1 MNSDESSTDE
11 NTSDLEE
18 ISITVKKHK
27 WSGNAEELK
36 WCVRN
41 LLITDCKVNEN
52 HVSSCF
58 TCMPLTVTLHND
70 KTVEFQGEDEGKID
84 ELISSIPGL
93 VDCEAGCFPIYESES
108 RHIKQRVGKEPI
120 LGDPHQFCAAFYH
133 TYEWGKRKHHC
144 LDEEK
149 CIISKRVKEKSKVKE
164 KIPWNLQPIKVAA
177 FVKFKNDEGHV
188 VYEAKYTNCRHKK
201 SMLRISLKKT

>member
-1 MNSDESSTDE
+1 MSSDESSTDE
-11 NTSDLEE
+11 ITSELKE
-18 ISITVKKHK
+18 ISITVKKHN

-41 LLITDCKVNEN
+41 LLITDCEVNEN

-58 TCMPLTVTLHND
+58 TCMPLTVTLYDD
-70 KTVEFQGEDEGKID
+70 KTVEFKGEDEEKID

-120 LGDPHQFCAAFYH
+120 LGYPHQFCAAFYH
-133 TYEWGKRKHHC
+133 TYEWGNRKHHC
-144 LDEEK
+144 LDEK
-149 CIISKRVKEKSKVKE
+149 NCIISKGVKEESKGKKKDTME
-164 KIPWNLQPIKVAA
+164 FTTDNGSRFRKI
-177 FVKFKNDEGHV
+177 
-188 VYEAKYTNCRHKK
+188 
-201 SMLRISLKKT
+201 